1 MATDEQ
7 QRREDAVGELGQAI
21 VGRLFHAGLDMN
33 YTLMLV
39 GEGSPAA
46 DRISRAIDAVDLA
59 IVDLRHLMV
68 ALEDKRRQDL
78 AF

>member
-1 MATDEQ
+1 MATHDP

-21 VGRLFHAGLDMN
+21 VDRLFHAGLDMN

-46 DRISRAIDAVDLA
+46 DRISQAIDAVDLA